1 MAINSINTVTAAAA
15 ASTQT
20 TTKSA
25 EKTSETTKK
34 AASSKTASGV
44 IYEKSSD
51 SRTDKASNK
60 TTSKTDNAAIVAKLK
75 ADAEQRTAQLRSIVE
90 QMMTKQGVAIGTADD
105 MWKFLAKGDFTVS
118 ADVKAQA
125 QADIADDG
133 YWGVEQTSDRILD
146 FAKALSGGDSEK
158 ADAMLEAFKKGFEQA
173 TKAWGDKLPDISQS
187 VIITRMEGRTPVPS
201 RESIQSFAAHQA
213 TMVVF
218 LSTGLLEE
226 LSRELIAGGYTADT
240 PAAIVYKATWPE
252 EKTFVCT
259 VGTLAETAKKNQ
271 ITKTALMII
280 GNAVSQ
286 GNYRRSDLYNPA
298 FTTEFREA
306 EK

>member
-60 TTSKTDNAAIVAKLK
+60 TTNKTDNAAIVAKLK

-146 FAKALSGGDSEK
+146 FAKALSGDNPDK
-158 ADAMLEAFKKGFEQA
+158 ADAMLEAFKKGFVQA
-173 TKAWGDKLPDISQS
+173 TKAWGDKLPDISQ
-187 VIITRMEGRTPVPS
+187 RTYD
-201 RESIQSFAAHQA
+201 A
-213 TMVVF
+213 VVEKF
-218 LSTGLLEE
+218 NKWKNGTEDAST
-226 LSRELIAGGYTADT
+226 
-240 PAAIVYKATWPE
+240 
-252 EKTFVCT
+252 
-259 VGTLAETAKKNQ
+259 
-271 ITKTALMII
+271 
-280 GNAVSQ
+280 
-286 GNYRRSDLYNPA
+286 
-298 FTTEFREA
+298 EA
-306 EK
+306 